1 MRAGELRKTLSAVDQ
16 SRKPSD
22 WTQFAVLLPLPNCP
36 VWLRCCKHR
45 RPCCVFVW
53 LRIPS
58 PCDVPCWFIV
68 IYLRTRFV
76 YSQIMDS
83 LGNTTACS
91 HTFFFDASRL
101 NTAVASVYIQTH
113 TNPTYAHHT
122 HTIFFVKLVILL
134 FKSKSLQISMKKTG
148 DIFLWALSKE

>member
-1 MRAGELRKTLSAVDQ
+1 MRMRAGELRKTLSAVDQ

-91 HTFFFDASRL
+91 
-101 NTAVASVYIQTH
+101 
-113 TNPTYAHHT
+113 PTIVHSLVRVSG
-122 HTIFFVKLVILL
+122 IFFAKLVILL
-134 FKSKSLQISMKKTG
+134 FKSKSLQISMKRNRRY
-148 DIFLWALSKE
+148 FPLSSEQRIINLSFS